1 MESASQASPTSMELA
16 PDDLSTSP
24 ESSEDESDKSVRE
37 SLGGVEEVGGV
48 GEGMEVLEGVAGV

>member
-1 MESASQASPTSMELA
+1 MELA

-48 GEGMEVLEGVAGV
+48 GEGMEALEGVAGV